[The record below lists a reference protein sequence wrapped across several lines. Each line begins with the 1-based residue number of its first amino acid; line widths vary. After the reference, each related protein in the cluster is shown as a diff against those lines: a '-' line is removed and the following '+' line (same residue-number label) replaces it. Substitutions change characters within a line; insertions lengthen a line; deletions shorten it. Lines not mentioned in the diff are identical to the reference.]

1 MAKKRQKSEDLV
13 GFYLRV
19 PAVLKKKI
27 DDLAEK
33 KSCSQAQV
41 VVEII
46 EQGIDGPPAPAPAA
60 VDAWLQRQ

>member
-41 VVEII
+41 VVEMI
-46 EQGIDGPPAPAPAA
+46 EQGIDGSAAAAPKA
-60 VDAWLQRQ
+60 VDAWLSRQ